1 MLSLCSSFT
10 VLSYI
15 LSYKFADS
23 LFSRRQN
30 TRCVFQQLEAGVTPE
45 ALRHRA
51 AILRPDG
58 VAARPRKT
66 RRERIPGSTRW
77 AGATATLSVA
87 MKWGRSSPLRCF
99 ALVQNQRP
107 RETQPQC
114 SVSLPFAEEVNGS
127 VNRSVNRV
135 FHAPFTF
142 PRQKGPLNLIRILP
156 PLPLQRPRKQK
167 CKRQI
172 VTGTGARPGLP
183 SFLIVVFG
191 PLLESWTL
199 LHPSKQ
205 LPNAPHETTY
215 ETASPG
221 LPGIS
226 T

>member
-1 MLSLCSSFT
+1 MRLPAARGGGDSRSPKASGRD
-10 VLSYI
+10 
-15 LSYKFADS
+15 FAARW
-23 LFSRRQN
+23 SRGPPPPKP
-30 TRCVFQQLEAGVTPE
+30 TRTKPRFHPPGRSDPPPFPGNVAGVPPE

-87 MKWGRSSPLRCF
+87 MKWGRSRPLRCF

-156 PLPLQRPRKQK
+156 PS
-167 CKRQI
+167 
-172 VTGTGARPGLP
+172 TSTEA
-183 SFLIVVFG
+183 S
-191 PLLESWTL
+191 
-199 LHPSKQ
+199 
-205 LPNAPHETTY
+205 ETKM
-215 ETASPG
+215 
-221 LPGIS
+221 
-226 T
+226 